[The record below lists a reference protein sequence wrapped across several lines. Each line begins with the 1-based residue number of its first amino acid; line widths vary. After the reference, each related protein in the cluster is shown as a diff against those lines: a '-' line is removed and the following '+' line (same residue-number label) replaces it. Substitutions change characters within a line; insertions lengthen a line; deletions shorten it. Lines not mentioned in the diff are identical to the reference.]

1 VSPHGISPDTG
12 LSVPSSGT
20 GIRLRSFWKRSGRP
34 RYWLHTLLL
43 LLTLATTTTIG
54 ARLVANFRDN
64 LPAFNLERD
73 LTAIVNMWSHPVELL
88 VGLPF
93 SLTLL
98 VILLAHEFG
107 HYLACRYYR
116 VDASLPYFI
125 PFPSFIGTLGA
136 FIRIRSPIYSR
147 QVLFDI
153 GIAGPLAGFGFLL
166 PALGI
171 GLAYSKILPGIANH
185 GDFIL
190 GVPLLVSWLEKAIF
204 PGVSSADIYL
214 HPVARAAWVG
224 IFATALNL
232 LPIGQLDG
240 GHILYSFVGDR
251 HKTLSKIFVAALLP
265 LGLFTKYYAWFLWA
279 ALLYIFCLRHPAI
292 FDATRLSPGRRWL
305 GYLALAIFVL
315 CFMTTPLLDSA
326 P

>member
-1 VSPHGISPDTG
+1 MSPQGYSPGTG
-12 LSVPSSGT
+12 LSVPSNGT
-20 GIRLRSFWKRSGRP
+20 GLRLRRFWRSPGRP
-34 RYWLHTLLL
+34 PYWLHVLLL
-43 LLTLATTTTIG
+43 LLTLVTTTTIG
-54 ARLVANFRDN
+54 ARLVENFREN
-64 LPAFNLERD
+64 LPAFDMERD
-73 LTAIVNMWSHPVELL
+73 LTAIAGMWSHPLELL
-88 VGLPF
+88 TGLPF

-98 VILLAHEFG
+98 AILLAHEFG
-107 HYLACRYYR
+107 HYLTCRYYR

-153 GIAGPLAGFGFLL
+153 GIAGPLAGFAFLL

-171 GLAYSKILPGIANH
+171 GLAYSKVLPGIANR
-185 GDFIL
+185 GDL
-190 GVPLLVSWLEKAIF
+190 VMGVPPLVWLLEKVIF
-204 PGVSSADIYL
+204 PGSPAADIYL

-251 HKTLSKIFVAALLP
+251 HKLLSKIFVVALLP
-265 LGLFTKYYAWFLWA
+265 LGLFTRYWPWFLWA
-279 ALLYIFCLRHPAI
+279 VLLYIFCLRHPSI
-292 FDATRLSPGRRWL
+292 FDSTRLSPGRRWL

-315 CFMTTPLLDSA
+315 CFMTTPLLDSSQ
-326 P
+326 

>member
-1 VSPHGISPDTG
+1 V
-12 LSVPSSGT
+12 
-20 GIRLRSFWKRSGRP
+20 RLWRFWRGSGRP
-34 RYWLHTLLL
+34 RYWLHALLL
-43 LLTLATTTTIG
+43 LLTLLTTTAIG
-54 ARLVANFRDN
+54 ARLVANFREN
-64 LPAFNLERD
+64 VPAFNLERD
-73 LTAIVNMWSHPVELL
+73 LAAILAMWSHPLELL
-88 VGLPF
+88 TGLPF
-93 SLTLL
+93 SLTLMT
-98 VILLAHEFG
+98 ILLAHEFG

-153 GIAGPLAGFGFLL
+153 GIAGPLAGFVFLL
-166 PALGI
+166 PALAI
-171 GLAYSKILPGIANH
+171 GLAYSKILPGVANR
-185 GDFIL
+185 GDL
-190 GVPLLVSWLEKAIF
+190 VMGVPPLMWLLDKAIF
-204 PGVSSADIYL
+204 PGISTADIYL

-251 HKTLSKIFVAALLP
+251 HKLLSKIFVAALLP
-265 LGLFTKYYAWFLWA
+265 LGLFTRYWPWFLWA
-279 ALLYIFCLRHPAI
+279 VLLYIFCLRHPSI
-292 FDATRLSPGRRWL
+292 FDSSRLSPGRRWL

-315 CFMTTPLLDSA
+315 CFMATPLFDSR
-326 P
+326 

>member
-1 VSPHGISPDTG
+1 V
-12 LSVPSSGT
+12 
-20 GIRLRSFWKRSGRP
+20 
-34 RYWLHTLLL
+34 
-43 LLTLATTTTIG
+43 TTTTIG
-54 ARLVANFRDN
+54 ARLVANFREN
-64 LPAFNLERD
+64 LPAFDLERD
-73 LTAIVNMWSHPVELL
+73 LTAIAAMWSHPVELL
-88 VGLPF
+88 AGLPF

-98 VILLAHEFG
+98 TILLAHEFG

-147 QVLFDI
+147 QVLFDV
-153 GIAGPLAGFGFLL
+153 GIAGPLAGFVFLL

-171 GLAYSKILPGIANH
+171 GLAYSKILPSIAH
-185 GDFIL
+185 RGDLIM
-190 GVPLLVSWLEKAIF
+190 GVPPLIWLLDKAIF
-204 PGVSSADIYL
+204 PGIPAADIYL

-251 HKTLSKIFVAALLP
+251 HKLLSKIFVAALLP
-265 LGLFTKYYAWFLWA
+265 LGLFTRYWPWFLWA
-279 ALLYIFCLRHPAI
+279 VLLYIFCLRHPLV
-292 FDATRLSPGRRWL
+292 FDSSRLSPGRRWL

-315 CFMTTPLLDSA
+315 CFMATPLLDNA
-326 P
+326 Q

>member
-1 VSPHGISPDTG
+1 VSPQGNSPVTG
-12 LSVPSSGT
+12 LSVPSNGA
-20 GIRLRSFWKRSGRP
+20 GVRLRRFWRGSGRP
-34 RYWLHTLLL
+34 RYWLHALLL
-43 LLTLATTTTIG
+43 LLTLVTTTAIG

-64 LPAFNLERD
+64 LPAFDLERD
-73 LTAIVNMWSHPVELL
+73 LAAIVAMWSHPLELIG
-88 VGLPF
+88 GLPF

-98 VILLAHEFG
+98 TILLAHEFG

-153 GIAGPLAGFGFLL
+153 GIAGPLAGFVFLL
-166 PALGI
+166 PALAI
-171 GLAYSKILPGIANH
+171 GLAYSKILPGIANR
-185 GDFIL
+185 GDL
-190 GVPLLVSWLEKAIF
+190 VMGVPLLIRALDKAIF
-204 PGVSSADIYL
+204 PGISPADIYL

-251 HKTLSKIFVAALLP
+251 HKLLSKIFVVALLP
-265 LGLFTKYYAWFLWA
+265 LGLFTRYWPWFLWA
-279 ALLYIFCLRHPAI
+279 VLLYIFCLRHPSI
-292 FDATRLSPGRRWL
+292 FDSSRLSPGRRWL

-315 CFMTTPLLDSA
+315 CFMTTPLFDSR
-326 P
+326 

>member
-1 VSPHGISPDTG
+1 MSPQDNSPVTG
-12 LSVPSSGT
+12 LSVPSSGD
-20 GIRLRSFWKRSGRP
+20 GVRLWSFWKGSGRP
-34 RYWLHTLLL
+34 RYWLHALLL
-43 LLTLATTTTIG
+43 LVTLVTTTAIG

-64 LPAFNLERD
+64 LPAFDLERD
-73 LTAIVNMWSHPVELL
+73 LAAILAMWSHPIELIG
-88 VGLPF
+88 GLPF

-98 VILLAHEFG
+98 TILLAHEFG

-153 GIAGPLAGFGFLL
+153 GIAGPLAGFVFLL
-166 PALGI
+166 PALAI
-171 GLAYSKILPGIANH
+171 GLAYSKILPGIANR
-185 GDFIL
+185 GDL
-190 GVPLLVSWLEKAIF
+190 VMGVPLLIRVLDKAIF
-204 PGVSSADIYL
+204 PGISPADIYL

-251 HKTLSKIFVAALLP
+251 HKLLSKIFVAALLP
-265 LGLFTKYYAWFLWA
+265 LGLFTKYWPWFLWA
-279 ALLYIFCLRHPAI
+279 VLLYIFCLRHPSI
-292 FDATRLSPGRRWL
+292 FDSARLSPGRRWL
-305 GYLALAIFVL
+305 GYLAAAIFVL
-315 CFMTTPLLDSA
+315 CFMATPLFDSR
-326 P
+326 